1 MKLPLIVIWAVS
13 IPLWA
18 QVKNPTA
25 LNPQCKLFSAAELS
39 KYVKVA
45 LGAPENATGG
55 CIWHSLEGETDVM
68 LTVVEA
74 RYHAEPK
81 LAAGYRALPDTGKRG
96 NVRPEMGGW
105 SASAVEGSTSVG
117 VHVAGPGVK
126 EATAVAL
133 LKDAL
138 KRVK

>member
-1 MKLPLIVIWAVS
+1 MS
-13 IPLWA
+13 LWA
-18 QVKNPTA
+18 QKPA
-25 LNPQCKLFSAAELS
+25 LNAQCRLFTAAELG
-39 KYVKVA
+39 KYVRAA

-55 CIWHSLEGETDVM
+55 CIWHSNDGETDVM

-81 LAAGYRALPDTGKRG
+81 LAKGFRGLPDTGTRG

-105 SASAVEGSTSVG
+105 SASAVQGAHSVG
-117 VHVAGPGVK
+117 AHVSGPGVN

>member
-1 MKLPLIVIWAVS
+1 MKLHMIVTCAVS
-13 IPLWA
+13 FSLWA
-18 QVKNPTA
+18 QSPP
-25 LNPQCKLFSAAELS
+25 LNPQCKLFTSAELS
-39 KYVKVA
+39 KYVRA
-45 LGAPENATGG
+45 TLGAPANATGG
-55 CIWHSLEGETDVM
+55 CIWHSVEGETDVM

-81 LAAGYRALPDTGKRG
+81 LAKGFRGLPDTGVRG

-105 SASAVEGSTSVG
+105 SASAVQGAHSVG
-117 VHVAGPGVK
+117 VHVSGPGTS
-126 EATAVAL
+126 EATAVTL